1 MAAIRPWWA
10 CCGRVLNQFHKF
22 QFKTFHDKSQYQ
34 KNMIQPTSPGKRTR
48 QKFGIE
54 QLDALL
60 GGGLLPGTLTVIAG
74 ATGAGKTQ
82 LGLSWAHEGLKAEGK
97 LGSIMDLTSRGDSQ
111 NHAGYLADRYGLDL
125 SVFDGIVPQ
134 DLSQVFDHDRNW
146 GDYFHPFYRA
156 GKRVTKNDLDDDD
169 WHNWKVELGRTLRL
183 AGFFLYGSMIRG
195 SRRVVVDGVEPTDK
209 FSESIQFEF
218 FEYVYHQILRRDHDW
233 AARELLREQFLKNL
247 PKVESHAYE
256 QKDVG
261 CLYLYTTPHK
271 FLEELIDEPIS
282 EGDIFANANTIILM
296 GRTREPGRLGRAL
309 HVIKH
314 RGSACGDE
322 IVPYRITDEG
332 FVFG

>member
-1 MAAIRPWWA
+1 MSLDI
-10 CCGRVLNQFHKF
+10 
-22 QFKTFHDKSQYQ
+22 
-34 KNMIQPTSPGKRTR
+34 SPGKRPR
-48 QKFGIE
+48 QKFGYE
-54 QLDALL
+54 PLDSLL

-82 LGLSWAHEGLKAEGK
+82 LGLSWAHQGLKADGH
-97 LGSIMDLTSRGDSQ
+97 LGSVMDLTSRGDSQ

-125 SVFDGIVPQ
+125 SVFAGNIPS
-134 DLSQVFDHDRNW
+134 DLSQVFDRNLAW

-156 GKRVTKNDLDDDD
+156 GKRVTRNDLDADD

-195 SRRVVVDGVEPTDK
+195 SRRIMVDGVEPTDK

-247 PKVESHAYE
+247 SNVNSQGYE
-256 QKDVG
+256 QNQVG
-261 CLYLYTTPHK
+261 CLYLYTTQHK
-271 FLEELIDEPIS
+271 FVEELIDQPIT
-282 EGDIFANANTIILM
+282 EGDIIANANTILLM

-309 HVIKH
+309 CVIKH

-332 FVFG
+332 FVFGA

>member
-1 MAAIRPWWA
+1 MSLDISPAKRP
-10 CCGRVLNQFHKF
+10 
-22 QFKTFHDKSQYQ
+22 
-34 KNMIQPTSPGKRTR
+34 R
-48 QKFGIE
+48 QKFGYE
-54 QLDALL
+54 PLDSLL

-82 LGLSWAHEGLKAEGK
+82 LGLSWAHQGLKADGH

-125 SVFDGIVPQ
+125 SAFDGNIPS
-134 DLSQVFDHDRNW
+134 DLGQVFDRNLAW

-156 GKRVTKNDLDDDD
+156 GKRVTRNDLDADD

-195 SRRVVVDGVEPTDK
+195 SRRIMVDGVEPTDK

-247 PKVESHAYE
+247 SNVNSQGYE
-256 QKDVG
+256 QNQVG
-261 CLYLYTTPHK
+261 CLYLYTTQHK
-271 FLEELIDEPIS
+271 FVEELIDQPIT
-282 EGDIFANANTIILM
+282 EGDIFANANTILLM

-309 HVIKH
+309 CVIKH

-332 FVFG
+332 FVFGA

>member
-1 MAAIRPWWA
+1 MTNTPVTPSRKP
-10 CCGRVLNQFHKF
+10 
-22 QFKTFHDKSQYQ
+22 
-34 KNMIQPTSPGKRTR
+34 R
-48 QKFGIE
+48 QKFGYE
-54 QLDALL
+54 RLDELL

-82 LGLSWAHEGLKAEGK
+82 LGLAWAQNGIASEGK

-111 NHAGYLADRYGLDL
+111 NHAGYLADRYGIDL
-125 SVFDGIVPQ
+125 SVFDGTVPH
-134 DLSQVFDHDRNW
+134 DLSEVFAETRDW

-156 GKRVTKNDLDDDD
+156 GKRVTKNDLDPDD

-183 AGFFLYGSMIRG
+183 AGFYLYGSMIRG
-195 SRRVVVDGVEPTDK
+195 SRRIVVDGVEPTDR

-218 FEYVYHQILRRDHDW
+218 FEYVYHQILRREHDW
-233 AARELLREQFLKNL
+233 AARELLREQFLRNQ
-247 PKVESHAYE
+247 PKVEARAYN

-271 FLEELIDEPIS
+271 FLDELIDEPIS

-296 GRTREPGRLGRAL
+296 GRTRGESRLGRAL

-314 RGSACGDE
+314 RGSACSDD

-332 FVFG
+332 FVFE

>member
-1 MAAIRPWWA
+1 MSLDI
-10 CCGRVLNQFHKF
+10 
-22 QFKTFHDKSQYQ
+22 
-34 KNMIQPTSPGKRTR
+34 SPGKRPR
-48 QKFGIE
+48 QKFGYE
-54 QLDALL
+54 PLDSLL

-82 LGLSWAHEGLKAEGK
+82 LGLSWAHQGLKADGH

-125 SVFDGIVPQ
+125 SVFAGNIPSH
-134 DLSQVFDHDRNW
+134 LSQVFDRNLAW

-156 GKRVTKNDLDDDD
+156 GKRVTRNDLDADD

-195 SRRVVVDGVEPTDK
+195 SRRIMVDGVEPTDK

-247 PKVESHAYE
+247 SNVNSQGYE
-256 QKDVG
+256 QNQVG
-261 CLYLYTTPHK
+261 CLYLYTTQHK
-271 FLEELIDEPIS
+271 FVEELIDQPIT
-282 EGDIFANANTIILM
+282 EGDIFANANTILLM

-309 HVIKH
+309 CVIKH

-332 FVFG
+332 FVFGA